1 MGHII
6 KIADKQKGFLRLLR
20 PADEDDHAVLIIA
33 AVDPLEPFR
42 IVVHLVKG
50 RMAQVQVVQRL
61 HIVLRLLMDRILRQ
75 VPLQGSIFIPLVHL
89 GEILSHKQQ
98 LLSGMARHKAVSRS
112 QIPGLLFQ
120 CLPRHLP
127 NHGTFAVD
135 HLVVGEY
142 QHEILA
148 VGVEHGESQL
158 SVVIFA
164 EIGVAAHIAGK
175 IVHPAHI
182 PLKVESQSSVLRLS
196 GNLRPGCGLLR
207 NEDGPVLP
215 AVEHGT

>member
-1 MGHII
+1 MSHIV
-6 KIADKQKGFLRLLR
+6 KVADEQKGLVRFFGPADK
-20 PADEDDHAVLIIA
+20 DHHAVLIIA

-50 RMAQVQVVQRL
+50 RMGAVQMVQGL
-61 HIVLRLLMDRILRQ
+61 HIVLGLLMNGIFQQ
-75 VPLQGSIFIPLVHL
+75 VPLQGCVFIPLIYL
-89 GEILSHKQQ
+89 GKILSHKQQ
-98 LLSGMARHKAVSRS
+98 LLPRMAGHKAVSGP
-112 QIPGLLFQ
+112 QVLGLLLQ
-120 CLPRHLP
+120 RLPGHLSD
-127 NHGTFAVD
+127 HGAFSVD
-135 HLVVGEY
+135 HLIVGEY
-142 QHEILA
+142 QDEILA